1 MGRIVGR
8 YNQFKRAVDNV
19 RNGSWTV
26 EEFGEFLNNIY
37 EDLGAKAQEMR
48 EIIVEEKYEEINGE
62 EVSMGGSGIDLYD
75 AGMQE
80 MSYFLEDGEEH
91 HLDEGLAMIWEG
103 NEKINEAMRL
113 NREGRD
119 NLDVAFLM

>member
-1 MGRIVGR
+1 M
-8 YNQFKRAVDNV
+8 

-48 EIIVEEKYEEINGE
+48 EIILEEKYEEINGE
-62 EVSMGGSGIDLYD
+62 EVTMGGSGIDLYD
-75 AGMQE
+75 SGMQE

-91 HLDEGLAMIWEG
+91 HLDEGLALIWEG

>member
-62 EVSMGGSGIDLYD
+62 EVTMGGSGIDLYD

-91 HLDEGLAMIWEG
+91 HLDEDQRGHAS
-103 NEKINEAMRL
+103 
-113 NREGRD
+113 
-119 NLDVAFLM
+119 